1 MLNWRELE
9 ERAELAQQQ
18 VADAA
23 DEAMRQSQLEEDGFE
38 PERWRRVIA
47 NALISIGSRIDPEAA
62 LVAPG
67 SRAA

>member
-23 DEAMRQSQLEEDGFE
+23 DEALLQSQLEEDGFE
-38 PERWRRVIA
+38 PEGWRRVIA
-47 NALISIGSRIDPEAA
+47 NAFISIGSRIDPEAA
-62 LVAPG
+62 AVAPG